1 MKETD
6 PVCGMTLDADQVVA
20 KVEHAGKT
28 YHFCSEACRKRFTA
42 EPGTYVSRA
51 SQESGGHH

>member
-1 MKETD
+1 
-6 PVCGMTLDADQVVA
+6 MTLDADQVVA

-28 YHFCSEACRKRFTA
+28 YTSAARLCKRFVA
-42 EPGTYVSRA
+42 EPGKYVGRA